1 MRWKPK
7 SCFFLWE
14 KKLKKHKY
22 RKKFEK
28 GIRIKLEGKY
38 NVLRPSGKLVA
49 RFKIKNLFSLRGKK
63 QAVIGNLKIEKMNDQ
78 KINEAKIIN
87 RQMKLIEN
95 GENLSLIKEDEFLAN
110 FDFTKNSLEI
120 YEDEKLCVAIF
131 FALINLEENKK

>member
-1 MRWKPK
+1 M
-7 SCFFLWE
+7 
-14 KKLKKHKY
+14 KKLQYKDEKI
-22 RKKFEK
+22 FEND
-28 GIRIKLEGKY
+28 RMTYKLEGKY

-95 GENLSLIKEDEFLAN
+95 GENLTLIKEDEFLAN
-110 FDFTKNSLEI
+110 FDFTKNTLEI
-120 YEDEKLCVAIF
+120 YEDENLCVAIF
-131 FALINLEENKK
+131 FALKKLEENKK